1 MQHVTPFLR
10 RFPWDRTAKLPYG
23 MQHVTPF
30 LRRFPWDR
38 TAKLPYGM
46 QHVTPFLRRFFHE
59 PFWPYL
65 SAYPA
70 FASSP

>member
-1 MQHVTPFLR
+1 
-10 RFPWDRTAKLPYG
+10 

-59 PFWPYL
+59 PFWRGKQGIII
-65 SAYPA
+65 
-70 FASSP
+70 